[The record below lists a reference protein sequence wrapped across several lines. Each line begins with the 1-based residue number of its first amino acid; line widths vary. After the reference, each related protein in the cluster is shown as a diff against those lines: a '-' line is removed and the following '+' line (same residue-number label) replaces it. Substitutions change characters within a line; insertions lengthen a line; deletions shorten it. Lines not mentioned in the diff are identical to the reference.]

1 MKSVHVKDL
10 RDDTGQPVLTRPL
23 VGRVV
28 VVDDAYD
35 DAVLLAE
42 LLAPLGASV
51 VVAQS
56 AGEALTI
63 VDTQVVDLVVT
74 DLNMPGGS
82 GLDLT
87 RKLRRRRDIPAVI
100 FLTGS
105 TCAADRVS
113 AFELGAAAYL
123 QKPVDVEYL
132 IGVATDIL
140 RVRRAS
146 RTSGAP
152 AQTPQKPR
160 RPRIEETP
168 TGRR

>member
-1 MKSVHVKDL
+1 MDGDMKSVHVKDL

-28 VVDDAYD
+28 VVDDMYE
-35 DAVLLAE
+35 DAVLLAQ
-42 LLAPLGASV
+42 LLEPLEATIA
-51 VVAQS
+51 VARS

-87 RKLRRRRDIPAVI
+87 RRLRRLRDIPAVI
-100 FLTGS
+100 FVTGS
-105 TCAADRVS
+105 TCAADKVT

-123 QKPVDVEYL
+123 QKPVDVPYL
-132 IGVATDIL
+132 IGLAKEIL
-140 RVRRAS
+140 RVHRARRA
-146 RTSGAP
+146 SGAP
-152 AQTPQKPR
+152 AQTTPQQPR
-160 RPRIEETP
+160 RRPH
-168 TGRR
+168 